1 MTPASLVLE
10 LLRDEGVDR
19 VFGNPGTTELPLLRE
34 LAGTSDPSYVLALQ
48 EFSAVSAADGYAR
61 GTGRPAFVSVHAV
74 PGVSNAMI
82 GLNNARRSR
91 TPLVVTAGQQ
101 DQRFLRDAPMLGG
114 DLVGLAG
121 PACLSAEEV
130 HTPADLLPLL
140 RRAFARVRRQPS
152 GPAFLSIPMNLLG
165 GDGWS
170 EELSLPGRIP
180 VPDVGPATTVDEAA
194 ATLASAERPAILAGD
209 RVGATRSVAELT
221 AVAEALGATVYPQPQ
236 YEYVDADSE
245 HPLTAPSPFFTGTE
259 IAKALAG
266 HDVLLVVGAAI
277 RPQTWTPERPM
288 PEGMRVVQLDD
299 DPAEIG
305 RSYPVEVAMAG
316 AIGPSLSALASAL
329 TAGTEARRETV
340 ERRAARTAEAL
351 VAERTAWRENAR
363 AGLSVAGPV
372 DPASAAQAV
381 ADALAPGTVVV
392 EEAPTSGPALRRAL
406 PQRDAGDYHNS
417 SGNGGLGWGAGAAV
431 GLALAHDGASG
442 ATGDGRSRSV
452 VGFLG
457 DGSAMFGV
465 QGLWTAARVGA
476 PVTYVV
482 VDNGGYRA
490 VSDALPPGFAGT
502 RLGGVDWAALAGSLG
517 LHGTRVERGDEI
529 GPAVAAAQRTGEPSL
544 VVVPIQGGAS
554 EATGNVSGGAS

>member
-1 MTPASLVLE
+1 MTPAAMVLE

-34 LAGTSDPSYVLALQ
+34 LAGVADPEYVLALQ

-74 PGVSNAMI
+74 PGVSNALI

-114 DLVGLAG
+114 DLVGLASSS
-121 PACLSAEEV
+121 CVTAEEV

-170 EELSLPGRIP
+170 DELALPARIP
-180 VPDVGPATTVDEAA
+180 VPDVGAATTIDQAA
-194 ATLASAERPAILAGD
+194 AVLTQAERPAILAGD
-209 RVGATRSVAELT
+209 RVGATGAIAELT

-259 IAKALAG
+259 IAKALTG
-266 HDVLLVVGAAI
+266 HDVLLVAGAAI
-277 RPQTWTPERPM
+277 RPQTWTPDRPV
-288 PEGMRVVQLDD
+288 PDGTRVVQLDD
-299 DPAEIG
+299 DPAELG

-316 AIGPSLSALASAL
+316 AIGPSLAALADAL
-329 TAGTEARRETV
+329 APGSQARREDV
-340 ERRAARTAEAL
+340 ERRAGRVADAL
-351 VAERTAWRENAR
+351 VAERTAWRSRAR
-363 AGLSVAGPV
+363 EGLAEAGPV
-372 DPASAAQAV
+372 ESASAAQAV
-381 ADALAPGTVVV
+381 ADALAPGSVVV
-392 EEAPTSGPALRRAL
+392 EEAPTSGPDLRRAL
-406 PQRDAGDYHNS
+406 VQRDAGDYHNS

-431 GLALAHDGASG
+431 GLSLAHPD
-442 ATGDGRSRSV
+442 RPV

-502 RLGGVDWAALAGSLG
+502 RLGGVDWAALADSLG
-517 LHGTRVERGDEI
+517 LRGTRVERGEEI
-529 GPAVAAAQRTGEPSL
+529 GPAVAAAQRSGEPSL
-544 VVVPIQGGAS
+544 VVVPIAGAS
-554 EATGNVSGGAS
+554 AATGNDSGGAS

>member
-1 MTPASLVLE
+1 VNPASLVLD

-19 VFGNPGTTELPLLRE
+19 VFGNPGTTELPFLRA
-34 LAGTSDPSYVLALQ
+34 LAGTADPEYVLALQ

-74 PGVSNAMI
+74 PGVSNALI
-82 GLNNARRSR
+82 GMANARRSR
-91 TPLVVTAGQQ
+91 TPLVITAGQQ

-114 DLVGLAG
+114 DLVGLAAS
-121 PACLSAEEV
+121 ACLSAEEV

-152 GPAFLSIPMNLLG
+152 GPAFLSIPMNLLA

-170 EELSLPGRIP
+170 DDLALPGRIP
-180 VPDVGPATTVDEAA
+180 VPDVGPATTVDAA
-194 ATLASAERPAILAGD
+194 AAVLTQAERPAILAGD
-209 RVGATRSVAELT
+209 RVGVTGSVAELT

-236 YEYVDADSE
+236 YEHVDADSE

-266 HDVLLVVGAAI
+266 HDVLLVAGAAI
-277 RPQTWTPERPM
+277 RPQTWTPERPI
-288 PEGMRVVQLDD
+288 PDGLRIVQLDD

-305 RSYPVEVAMAG
+305 RSYPVEVGMTG
-316 AIGPSLSALASAL
+316 AIGPSLSALAAAL
-329 TAGTEARRETV
+329 SAGTEARRETV
-340 ERRAARTAEAL
+340 ERRAARTAETL
-351 VAERTAWRENAR
+351 VAERTAWRERAR
-363 AGLSVAGPV
+363 AGLAGAGPIAS
-372 DPASAAQAV
+372 ASAAQAV
-381 ADALAPGTVVV
+381 ADVLAPGTVVV
-392 EEAPTSGPALRRAL
+392 EEAPTSGPDLRRAL
-406 PQRDAGDYHNS
+406 VQRRSGDYHNS
-417 SGNGGLGWGAGAAV
+417 SGNGGLGWGPGAAV
-431 GLALAHDGASG
+431 GLALAHPD
-442 ATGDGRSRSV
+442 RSV

-490 VSDALPPGFAGT
+490 VSDALPPGFDGT
-502 RLGGVDWAALAGSLG
+502 RLGGVDWARLAESMG
-517 LHGTRVERGDEI
+517 LHGTAVERGEEI
-529 GPAVAAAQRTGEPSL
+529 GPAVAAAQRSGEPSL
-544 VVVPIQGGAS
+544 VVVGVAS
-554 EATGNVSGGAS
+554 

>member
-1 MTPASLVLE
+1 MNPAAIMLD

-74 PGVSNAMI
+74 PGVSNALI

-101 DQRFLRDAPMLGG
+101 DQRFLRDEPMLGG
-114 DLVGLAG
+114 DLVGLASS
-121 PACLSAEEV
+121 ACLSAEEI
-130 HTPADLLPLL
+130 HTPGDLLPLL

-170 EELSLPGRIP
+170 DELALPARIP
-180 VPDVGPATTVDEAA
+180 VPDVGAATTIDEAA
-194 ATLASAERPAILAGD
+194 AVLASAERPAILAGD
-209 RVGATRSVAELT
+209 RVGATGAIAELT

-266 HDVLLVVGAAI
+266 HDVLLVAGAAI
-277 RPQTWTPERPM
+277 RPQTWTADRPM
-288 PEGMRVVQLDD
+288 PDGMRVVQLDD
-299 DPAEIG
+299 DPGELG

-316 AIGPSLSALASAL
+316 AIGPSLAALASAL
-329 TAGTEARRETV
+329 TPGSQSRRETV
-340 ERRAARTAEAL
+340 ERRAGRTAEAL
-351 VAERTAWRENAR
+351 VAERTAWRERAR
-363 AGLSVAGPV
+363 AGLSGAGPIES
-372 DPASAAQAV
+372 ASAAQAV
-381 ADALAPGTVVV
+381 ADALAPGSVVV
-392 EEAPTSGPALRRAL
+392 EEAPTSGPDLRRAL
-406 PQRDAGDYHNS
+406 VQRAAGDYHNS

-431 GLALAHDGASG
+431 GLALAHP
-442 ATGDGRSRSV
+442 SRPV

-502 RLGGVDWAALAGSLG
+502 RLGGVDWAGLAESMG
-517 LHGTRVERGDEI
+517 LRGTRVERGEEI
-529 GPAVAAAQRTGEPSL
+529 GPAVAAAQRSGEPSL
-544 VVVPIQGGAS
+544 VVVPIAGGQA
-554 EATGNVSGGAS
+554 

>member
-1 MTPASLVLE
+1 MSPTPASLVLE

-34 LAGTSDPSYVLALQ
+34 LATTSDPSYVLALQ

-61 GTGRPAFVSVHAV
+61 GTGGPAFVSVHAV

-101 DQRFLRDAPMLGG
+101 DQRFLRDDPMLGG

-130 HTPADLLPLL
+130 HTPGDLLPLL

-152 GPAFLSIPMNLLG
+152 GPAFVSIPMNLLG

-170 EELSLPGRIP
+170 PELPLPGRIS
-180 VPDVGPATTVDEAA
+180 VPEPGPATTVDEAA
-194 ATLASAERPAILAGD
+194 AVLWDAERPAILAGD
-209 RVGATRSVAELT
+209 RVGASGSVAELT

-245 HPLTAPSPFFTGTE
+245 HPLTAPSPHFTGTE
-259 IAKALAG
+259 IAKALAE
-266 HDVLLVVGAAI
+266 HDVLLVAGAAI
-277 RPQTWTPERPM
+277 RPHVWTPQRPI
-288 PEGMRVVQLDD
+288 PDGLRVVQLDD
-299 DPAEIG
+299 DPAELG
-305 RSYPVEVAMAG
+305 RSYDVEVAMAG
-316 AIGPSLSALASAL
+316 AIGPSLAALASSL
-329 TAGTEARRETV
+329 GAGSQARREAV
-340 ERRAARTAEAL
+340 QRRAARTAETLLAQ
-351 VAERTAWRENAR
+351 RTAWRDRAR
-363 AGLSVAGPV
+363 AGLAAAGPV
-372 DPASAAQAV
+372 AAASAAQAV
-381 ADALAPGTVVV
+381 ADALVPGSVVV

-406 PQRDAGDYHNS
+406 VQRDAGDYHNS

-431 GLALAHDGASG
+431 GLALAHP
-442 ATGDGRSRSV
+442 SRPV
-452 VGFLG
+452 LAFLG

-465 QGLWTAARVGA
+465 QGLWSAARVGA

-490 VSDALPPGFAGT
+490 IGDALPPGFSGT
-502 RLGGVDWAALAGSLG
+502 TLGGVDWAALAGSLG
-517 LHGTRVERGDEI
+517 LHGTRVERGEEI

-544 VVVPIQGGAS
+544 VVVPIAGAGTDSGHDAGGS
-554 EATGNVSGGAS
+554 P

>member
-1 MTPASLVLE
+1 MNPASLVLD

-34 LAGTSDPSYVLALQ
+34 LAGAADPEYVLALQ

-74 PGVSNAMI
+74 PGVSNALI
-82 GLNNARRSR
+82 GMNNARRSR

-114 DLVGLAG
+114 DLVGLA
-121 PACLSAEEV
+121 ASSCLTAEEV
-130 HTPADLLPLL
+130 HTPGDLLPLL

-152 GPAFLSIPMNLLG
+152 GPVFLSIPMNLLA

-170 EELSLPGRIP
+170 PELSLPGRIP
-180 VPDVGPATTVDEAA
+180 VPDDGPATTVDEAA
-194 ATLASAERPAILAGD
+194 AVLSQAERPAILAGD
-209 RVGATRSVAELT
+209 RVGATGTVAALT

-245 HPLTAPSPFFTGTE
+245 HPLTAPSPHFTGTE

-266 HDVLLVVGAAI
+266 HDVLLVAGAAI
-277 RPQTWTPERPM
+277 RAHIWTPERPI
-288 PEGMRVVQLDD
+288 PDGVRVVQLDD
-299 DPAEIG
+299 DPAELG
-305 RSYPVEVAMAG
+305 RSHDVEVAMAG
-316 AIGPSLSALASAL
+316 AIGPSLGALAASL
-329 TAGTEARRETV
+329 RAGTEARRETV
-340 ERRAARTAEAL
+340 ERRSARTAEAL
-351 VAERTAWRENAR
+351 VAERNAWRERAR
-363 AGLSVAGPV
+363 ADLSVSAPV
-372 DPASAAQAV
+372 EAASAAQAV
-381 ADALAPGTVVV
+381 ADALAPGSVVV

-406 PQRDAGDYHNS
+406 VQRDAGDYHNS

-431 GLALAHDGASG
+431 GLSLAHP
-442 ATGDGRSRSV
+442 SRPV

-502 RLGGVDWAALAGSLG
+502 TLGGVDWAGLARSLG
-517 LHGTRVERGDEI
+517 LHGTRVEHGEEI

-544 VVVPIQGGAS
+544 VVVPIRGAG
-554 EATGNVSGGAS
+554 T